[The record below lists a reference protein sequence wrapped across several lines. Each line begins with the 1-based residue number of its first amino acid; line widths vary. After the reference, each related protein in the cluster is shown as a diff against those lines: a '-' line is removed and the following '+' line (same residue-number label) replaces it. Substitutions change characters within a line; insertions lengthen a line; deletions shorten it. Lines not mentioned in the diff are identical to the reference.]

1 MKPDAKIFDD
11 LSRVAGGALNV
22 FSAFREQI
30 LNDIKTRVDEAA
42 ERMNLVPREDF
53 DRLEARVNALQ
64 KKLESMGGDKKSP
77 AATKAAPKKTAPKK
91 PAVKK
96 GKKKV

>member
-1 MKPDAKIFDD
+1 MKPDPKIFDD

-30 LNDIKTRVDEAA
+30 LNDIKARVDEAA

-53 DRLEARVNALQ
+53 ERLEARVDALQ
-64 KKLESMGGDKKSP
+64 KKLDALSGGGKKTP
-77 AATKAAPKKTAPKK
+77 AAKK
-91 PAVKK
+91 PVPKK
-96 GKKKV
+96 GKKKA